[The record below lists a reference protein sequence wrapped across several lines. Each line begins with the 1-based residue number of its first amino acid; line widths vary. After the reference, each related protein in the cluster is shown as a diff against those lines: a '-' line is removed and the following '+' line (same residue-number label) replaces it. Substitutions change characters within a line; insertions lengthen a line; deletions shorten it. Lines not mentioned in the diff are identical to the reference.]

1 LRRASAGVLC
11 LIGGLLLAS
20 PARAADDPA
29 SVEQAKALFNAGAQA
44 YDAGRFGA
52 AIQAF
57 QQAYALAPRP
67 AILFSMAQAERKSFY
82 VDRRA
87 DDLKHAIEH
96 YHRYL
101 ELVPSGGRRGDA
113 ADALAELEP
122 MASRLAPQE
131 AATTGAAPVE
141 AKTRIMVTSSTPGA
155 RASLDDGPLTDVPL
169 IDDVK
174 PGKHRILVEA
184 DGYFDETRE
193 ALAAT
198 GSLSAVDVPLRDR
211 PASLSIAL
219 DASAALSIDGRSTAS
234 TPLARPLEL
243 PAGTHVVT
251 ITRNGS
257 RAFTRELTLERGKA
271 ETLDVKLETSRQR
284 TVAWVFFGA
293 AGAALLAGGAF
304 TAGAFVE
311 QSNAQKI
318 VTAQAAGN
326 IPSSDVGAYQS
337 DVSARDRWRS
347 VAYATFGSGIGLAAV
362 GTALWLFDTPSVTLG
377 PPPADS
383 PRRPVEPPKKREPM
397 DMGVVPW
404 VGPGL
409 AGVAFGGR
417 M

>member
-1 LRRASAGVLC
+1 
-11 LIGGLLLAS
+11 
-20 PARAADDPA
+20 
-29 SVEQAKALFNAGAQA
+29 
-44 YDAGRFGA
+44 
-52 AIQAF
+52 
-57 QQAYALAPRP
+57 
-67 AILFSMAQAERKSFY
+67 
-82 VDRRA
+82 
-87 DDLKHAIEH
+87 
-96 YHRYL
+96 
-101 ELVPSGGRRGDA
+101 
-113 ADALAELEP
+113 
-122 MASRLAPQE
+122 
-131 AATTGAAPVE
+131 
-141 AKTRIMVTSSTPGA
+141 
-155 RASLDDGPLTDVPL
+155 
-169 IDDVK
+169 
-174 PGKHRILVEA
+174 VEA

>member
-1 LRRASAGVLC
+1 MRRASAGVLC

>member
-1 LRRASAGVLC
+1 MRRASAGVLC
-11 LIGGLLLAS
+11 LLGGLQLAS

-29 SVEQAKALFNAGAQA
+29 AVEQAKALFNAGAQA

-82 VDRRA
+82 VDRRI

-113 ADALAELEP
+113 ADALAALEP
-122 MASRLAPQE
+122 MAARMSPQE
-131 AATTGAAPVE
+131 AATTGTAPVE

-155 RASLDDGPLTDVPL
+155 RASLDDGPPTDVPL

-174 PGKHRILVEA
+174 PGKHRVRVEA
-184 DGYFDETRE
+184 EGYFDETRE

-219 DASAALSIDGRSTAS
+219 DASAALSIDGRPTAS
-234 TPLARPLEL
+234 TPLPRPLEL

-257 RAFTRELTLERGKA
+257 RAFTRELTLERGKPA
-271 ETLDVKLETSRQR
+271 TLDVKLETSGQR
-284 TVAWVFFGA
+284 TVAWVFFGG

-311 QSNAQKI
+311 QSNARKI
-318 VTAQAAGN
+318 VSAQASGN
-326 IPSSDVGAYQS
+326 IPASDVGAYQS

-347 VAYATFGSGIGLAAV
+347 VAYATFGAGVGLAAV
-362 GTALWLFDTPSVTLG
+362 GTVLWLFDTPAVTFG
-377 PPPADS
+377 PPAAES
-383 PRRPVEPPKKREPM
+383 PGKPVEAPKKRDPM
-397 DMGVVPW
+397 DMGLAPW
-404 VGPGL
+404 MGPGV